1 MQALSNMND
10 VLEIMRGLAHMKQ
23 FIENRWYSTQIL
35 GKFDSNQTKTNIFFV
50 TANIMHFWNFSAF
63 GKTIFEN

>member
-1 MQALSNMND
+1 
-10 VLEIMRGLAHMKQ
+10 MKQ
-23 FIENRWYSTQIL
+23 FIENCWYSTQIL